1 MGILEEI
8 RKMQQEG
15 HTEQDIIDSLAER
28 GVPYSE
34 INNSLSQ
41 TKIKNAVNAPS
52 VVEDSSSIM
61 PQEPPM
67 TQIMS
72 QSQGMQP
79 SVLAT
84 ETQEAKRAKQQSQQA
99 AQQAEQSQ
107 EAQQPQQEFASS
119 SYPEEQQQPNYN
131 QQEYSQYPVYQQYGA
146 EADAISE
153 IAEQVLIEKIS
164 PLKNKIEAVLD
175 LKSVFEAKINFI
187 DERLKR
193 IEKIIDRLE
202 LSILQKVGSYVQNV
216 EDIKSELVET
226 QKSFKSLL
234 NSKGLSA
241 SLNAKEDY
249 KEI

>member
-15 HTEQDIIDSLAER
+15 HTEQEITDSLAER

-52 VVEDSSSIM
+52 VVEDSSSTM

-67 TQIMS
+67 TQIVP

-84 ETQEAKRAKQQSQQA
+84 ETQEAQRVKQQSQQA
-99 AQQAEQSQ
+99 GQSQ
-107 EAQQPQQEFASS
+107 EAQQPQQEFTPP

-175 LKSVFEAKINFI
+175 LKSIFEAKINFI